1 MSSFSAG
8 PGMSFGELALIEDAP
23 RKASVTA
30 SCACKCWTVDR
41 HSFKSLFGSMDEA
54 LNESIGV
61 SMLQKV
67 RILEALTDRQLQV
80 VARCLVSKKY
90 LEGEVIIKQGD
101 VGDSFYLIA
110 DGEVSVQVNHIQVAT
125 LEGGSF
131 FGEMSLLSNEKRSA
145 TVTAIKDT
153 SCLVLSRNDFNEHLG
168 TIEEVNE
175 EARRRKEAASRPRGG
190 DAGSGLF
197 MSSLRRVSGSF
208 FSASPTSSPTQ
219 SLARAKSMGNVKG
232 TLVTVFCCCLLN
244 DCCHYRLP
252 YLSFFLGHTHAS
264 F

>member
-1 MSSFSAG
+1 MTIFVSSISFPAG
-8 PGMSFGELALIEDAP
+8 PGRSFGELALIEDAP

-145 TVTAIKDT
+145 TVSAIKDT

-175 EARRRKEAASRPRGG
+175 EARRRKEAASRPRG
-190 DAGSGLF
+190 DTGSGLF
-197 MSSLRRVSGSF
+197 MSLRRVSGSF
-208 FSASPTSSPTQ
+208 FSASPTSSPSQ

-232 TLVTVFCCCLLN
+232 TLLLQFLLLLLSGRTCLNL
-244 DCCHYRLP
+244 
-252 YLSFFLGHTHAS
+252 F
-264 F
+264 